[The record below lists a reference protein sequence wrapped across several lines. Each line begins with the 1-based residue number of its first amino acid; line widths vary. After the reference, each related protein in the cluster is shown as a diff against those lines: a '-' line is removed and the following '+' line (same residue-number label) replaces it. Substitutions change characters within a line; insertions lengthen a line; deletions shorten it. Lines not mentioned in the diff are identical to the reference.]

1 MELDNLKQAW
11 KEQAIDPPQTGE
23 EQILSMLRK
32 KSQSPIA
39 RIKRNL
45 RWELIAV
52 LILYISTI
60 VYYLSANHGRY
71 WELALLLFIVG
82 AVFVFYYY
90 QKNKLLNQM
99 ECVSCEVR
107 SNLLRQVTTLEKY
120 IRFYFLAGVIITPI
134 CYFITGIIVA
144 SKAKFSMTKNPG
156 FFLWFV
162 GTGVVLTIILYFVNI
177 WYVNRLYGQH
187 VKKLKTL
194 LRETEETI

>member
-11 KEQAIDPPQTGE
+11 KEQAIQPPETGE

-52 LILYISTI
+52 LVLYVSTI

-71 WELALLLFIVG
+71 RELALLLFIVG
-82 AVFVFYYY
+82 AVFIFYYY

-99 ECVSCEVR
+99 ECVACEVR

-120 IRFYFLAGVIITPI
+120 IRFYFMAGVIITPI

-144 SKAKFSMTKNPG
+144 SKARFSMTKNPN
-156 FFLWFV
+156 FLLWFI
-162 GTGVVLTIILYFVNI
+162 GTGIVLTIVLYFVNL

-187 VKKLKTL
+187 VKKLKSL
-194 LRETEETI
+194 LKETEEII

>member
-11 KEQAIDPPQTGE
+11 KDQATAPADKGE

-52 LILYISTI
+52 VVLYVSTI
-60 VYYLSANHGRY
+60 VYYISANHGRY
-71 WELALLLFIVG
+71 WELAILLFIVG
-82 AVFVFYYY
+82 AVFILYYY

-99 ECVSCEVR
+99 ECVVCEVR
-107 SNLLRQVTTLEKY
+107 SNLQRQVNTLEKY

-134 CYFITGIIVA
+134 CYFITAIIVA
-144 SKAKFSMTKNPG
+144 YKSNFTLSNNTG
-156 FFLWFV
+156 FLVWLIGV
-162 GTGVVLTIILYFVNI
+162 GIVLTFGLYFLNR
-177 WYVNRLYGQH
+177 WYVNRLYGRH
-187 VKKLKTL
+187 VKKLRKL
-194 LRETEETI
+194 LEETEEIN